1 MDKINQRLPP
11 RKPLGKPKRHRI
23 LNLNRQMRGHEH
35 DATLLPVLRD
45 DVFKQPGTL
54 CVQRDGGL
62 VQQPDG
68 SIDGEQPG
76 ELQPLPLPHGQHP
89 PGLLVH
95 EPAELHELD
104 GRARPAA
111 VLPLEELEPLDVLEH
126 CELLFHGVLERHPVE
141 LQLVLLEDA
150 GGGDVVAIPEDLPR
164 RGAREARQH
173 AEEGGLSG
181 AVGAGK
187 DEGCA
192 VVDAEVDVTEHR
204 LCVPHA
210 GDIVE
215 QEPRRHVTGL

>member
-141 LQLVLLEDA
+141 LQLVLLEDV
-150 GGGDVVAIPEDLPR
+150 GGGDVVSVPEDLPR
-164 RGAREARQH
+164 RGARKPASMRRRVVFPEPLAPVRTRAVPSWTLRLMSQSTFC
-173 AEEGGLSG
+173 AFRMQETLLSRSRGGM
-181 AVGAGK
+181 
-187 DEGCA
+187 
-192 VVDAEVDVTEHR
+192 
-204 LCVPHA
+204 
-210 GDIVE
+210 
-215 QEPRRHVTGL
+215 